1 LSANSTTVTATSRMS
16 SKRRTVPAGAVL
28 ALIEALQSIDGD
40 VAGALS
46 AAGLTD
52 ALAAL
57 ESGAQSDISRV
68 AFARLAQD
76 CVLAFHFHAC
86 RRDALRPLPV
96 QHFRLMCI
104 AMLACPS
111 LRIALEVAAEFQHM
125 ALGGRGLLG
134 LVVCDDQVTLTLD
147 TEVRGRQIGDM
158 LVAMFGLAAY
168 HRLLGWLAH
177 TEIPLTGVALNF
189 PPVREQRAFNEL
201 LQLEPEFDQPGN
213 SISFAAHFLDYP
225 IVRSFGELS
234 QLLALFPFDLLPP
247 DYGSQSLAERT
258 RAATSAA
265 LARGERSPPLGRIA
279 NMFGLSVP
287 TFRRRLADEK
297 ASLTAIRAQCQRK
310 LASHLLSE
318 TNMTVKEVAY
328 RVQFADAATF
338 RRAFRNWTGQSPQ
351 SYRSAVRAIKG
362 EPSARG

>member
-1 LSANSTTVTATSRMS
+1 MSTSSAVTTRMS
-16 SKRRTVPAGAVL
+16 ATRRTVPGGAVL

-40 VAGALS
+40 VPGALS
-46 AAGLTD
+46 SAGLTG
-52 ALAAL
+52 AWTAL
-57 ESGAQSDISRV
+57 ERGELSDISRV

-96 QHFRLMCI
+96 QHFRLICI
-104 AMLACPS
+104 AMLACPT
-111 LRIALEVAAEFQHM
+111 LRVALEVASEFQHM

-134 LVVCDDQVTLTLD
+134 LVTREGQATLTLD

-177 TEIPLTGVALNF
+177 AEIPLTGVALNF

-201 LQLEPEFDQPGN
+201 LQLEPEFNQPGN
-213 SISFAAHFLDYP
+213 SITFPAHFLDYSV
-225 IVRSFGELS
+225 VRSFGELS

-265 LARGERSPPLGRIA
+265 LVRRESPPTLSRLA
-279 NMFGLSVP
+279 KMFGLSVP
-287 TFRRRLADEK
+287 TFRRRMADEN
-297 ASLTAIRAQCQRK
+297 ASLTAIRAECRRE
-310 LASHLLSE
+310 LAYHLLGE

-328 RVQFADAATF
+328 RVQFVDVATF

-351 SYRSAVRAIKG
+351 SYRSAVRG
-362 EPSARG
+362 YERSG